1 MLKVAKDLNNVINA
15 LETGGKYVEA
25 KELHNVFM
33 KVAQLEFMMPGVGM
47 GAALGQALY
56 PAAQG
61 VVSNA
66 IGGIQNAFGGAQ
78 KLMGGAVQGAAQGV
92 GNVMNSVGSY
102 GANLQGKNNASV
114 SANYQALVEEY
125 KNRYVN
131 EVKSTNNTVAPNT
144 SQFFKSVMQG
154 NMLTDFEK
162 QAFRAQAFRIREEAK
177 MSMGGGSG
185 GGNFNLP
192 LMIENLVRSSGIMN
206 INDPQQLENS
216 KTQIFNTIF
225 QQIQKNVPQQ
235 QQQQYIQS
243 ANNILSTYLN
253 NRGATLNKK
262 QQLPSGPQ
270 AQPSPT
276 ISPM

>member
-33 KVAQLEFMMPGVGM
+33 KVAQLDITGLGM
-47 GAALGQALY
+47 GAALGSALL

-66 IGGIQNAFGGAQ
+66 IGGIQNAFGGA
-78 KLMGGAVQGAAQGV
+78 VQGAAKGV

-102 GANLQGKNNASV
+102 GASLQGKNNANV

-177 MSMGGGSG
+177 MSMGGNAG

-216 KTQIFNTIF
+216 KTQVFNTIF

>member
-33 KVAQLEFMMPGVGM
+33 KVAQLDITGLGM
-47 GAALGQALY
+47 GAALGSALY
-56 PAAQG
+56 PAASG
-61 VVSNA
+61 ILSNA
-66 IGGIQNAFGGAQ
+66 IGGVQNAFGGAI
-78 KLMGGAVQGAAQGV
+78 QGAAQGA

-102 GANLQGKNNASV
+102 GASLQGKNNASV

-125 KNRYVN
+125 KNRFVN
-131 EVKSTNNTVAPNT
+131 ELKATNNPATPNT
-144 SQFFKSVMQG
+144 SQFFNSIMQG
-154 NMLTDFEK
+154 NMLTEFEK
-162 QAFRAQAFRIREEAK
+162 QAFRAQTFRIREEAK
-177 MSMGGGSG
+177 LSMGGGSAG
-185 GGNFNLP
+185 GFNLP

-216 KTQIFNTIF
+216 KTQVFNTIF